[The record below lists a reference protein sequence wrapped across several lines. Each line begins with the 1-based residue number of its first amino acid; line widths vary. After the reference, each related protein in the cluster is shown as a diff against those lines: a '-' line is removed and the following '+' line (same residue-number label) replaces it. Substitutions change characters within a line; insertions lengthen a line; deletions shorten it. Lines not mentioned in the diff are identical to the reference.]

1 MLHIP
6 DAAVHVP
13 PVQEGEVR
21 EFPSNRDVL
30 GLAREWRREKSRRPF
45 SEAVCLT
52 HSVTNT
58 GGLFQS
64 PSSVEAMGRPEWW
77 RESQSTSGGTP
88 GCSLSR
94 CSTSSI

>member
-1 MLHIP
+1 MLHVP

-30 GLAREWRREKSRRPF
+30 GLVRVWRREKPRRPF

-58 GGLFQS
+58 GACFRV
-64 PSSVEAMGRPEWW
+64 PAR
-77 RESQSTSGGTP
+77 
-88 GCSLSR
+88 
-94 CSTSSI
+94 

>member
-45 SEAVCLT
+45 SPQCHQHWGPV
-52 HSVTNT
+52 S
-58 GGLFQS
+58 
-64 PSSVEAMGRPEWW
+64 
-77 RESQSTSGGTP
+77 ESQLG
-88 GCSLSR
+88 
-94 CSTSSI
+94 

>member
-1 MLHIP
+1 MLHVP

-52 HSVTNT
+52 HNVTNT
-58 GGLFQS
+58 GGLLFKPDKTTS
-64 PSSVEAMGRPEWW
+64 HESFFSLPSS
-77 RESQSTSGGTP
+77 
-88 GCSLSR
+88 LSFV
-94 CSTSSI
+94 